1 MSTVHLPIDIEEKLQ
16 ILSLSR
22 HKPKIEIIKEA
33 LELLLKAEQEERDSY
48 EIGKTLF
55 GRHGSGGIG
64 GGYKERVK
72 DKIRAKHNY
81 LGGLGEA
88 HRICRQR
95 RTELICFMVRL

>member
-22 HKPKIEIIKEA
+22 HEPKMGIIKEA
-33 LELLLKAEQEERDSY
+33 LELLLKSEQEERDSY

-55 GRHGSGGIG
+55 GRHGSGGVS

-72 DKIRAKHNY
+72 DKIRAK
-81 LGGLGEA
+81 
-88 HRICRQR
+88 RDSR
-95 RTELICFMVRL
+95 